1 MMKLNPN
8 FLLHNIGEETL
19 LVPTAGAPFHGL
31 LQGNETIGFIL
42 KQLEEETTEE
52 EIVSA
57 LADEY
62 KGNIGDMREDVSKT
76 LFELRRIGAIDE

>member
-8 FLLHNIGEETL
+8 YILHNTGKDSL
-19 LVPTAGAPFHGL
+19 LIPTAGAPFHGL

-42 KQLEEETTEE
+42 KQLEEETTEN

-57 LADEY
+57 LAADY
-62 KGNIGDMREDVSKT
+62 KGNIDDMREDVAKVLS
-76 LFELRRIGAIDE
+76 ELRRIGALDE